1 MKAVILDMYGVII
14 RQDGSDFAPYVQKS
28 FPELTY
34 EQITQPWF
42 CADRGEIDMLDVWK
56 ALGFKG
62 DLEATDR
69 EYLDT
74 LELSGD
80 FHAFAE
86 KMRPLYKMAILSD
99 DNSRWSRYLRQK
111 FDIDRYFDAVC
122 ISAETGITKPNERA
136 FLNVLEQLGCRADE
150 CVFIDDRPRNLAAA
164 QAVGMR
170 AVQMGT
176 VGIWQG
182 ERASCFD
189 ELAGILAE

>member
-14 RQDGSDFAPYVQKS
+14 RQDGSDFAPYVQKF
-28 FPELTY
+28 FPELSY

-42 CADRGEIDMLDVWK
+42 RADRGEIGMLDVWE

-62 DLEATDR
+62 DLEAIDR

-74 LELSGD
+74 LELSDG
-80 FHAFAE
+80 FHAFAQ
-86 KMRPLYKMAILSD
+86 KMRPLYKMAILAD
-99 DNSRWSRYLRQK
+99 DNSRWSRHLRQK

-122 ISAETGITKPNERA
+122 ISAETGITKPDERA
-136 FLNVLEQLGCRADE
+136 FLNALEQLGCRADE

-170 AVQMGT
+170 AVLMGSG
-176 VGIWQG
+176 GIWQG